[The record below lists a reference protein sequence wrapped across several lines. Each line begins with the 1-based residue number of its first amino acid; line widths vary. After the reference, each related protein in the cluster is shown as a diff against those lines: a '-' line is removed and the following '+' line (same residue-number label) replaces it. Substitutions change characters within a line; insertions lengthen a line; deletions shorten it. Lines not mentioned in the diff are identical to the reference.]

1 MVHPSFYLFYAY
13 YKSIKVPEEV
23 TEDDGTVQLG
33 DDILADLVPMED
45 VPSWE
50 TNDHGNAFVHNL
62 GVIKMNPLDWKRWF
76 NGCFQTAL
84 WLGTSSQGRGAKE
97 RQNKGKG
104 KGKVNEGKQN
114 KGRRNK
120 GWGST

>member
-1 MVHPSFYLFYAY
+1 LGGHA
-13 YKSIKVPEEV
+13 K
-23 TEDDGTVQLG
+23 LG

-45 VPSWE
+45 MPSWE

-84 WLGTSSQGRGAKE
+84 WLGTSSQGRGANE
-97 RQNKGKG
+97 RKGQGKGKDKDKR